1 MPTFLFQK
9 LIRDKIL
16 DLHIEEGH
24 DIKYTFLRGEELLA
38 ALRKKLHEEA
48 DEIPIRAKVDDE
60 IIEEIADVRQILAD
74 MQEQYGVSDEVI
86 EEVRQRKFDKK
97 GGFVKGIYIESVTLG
112 EDDEWTEYYRA
123 APDKYPEVDS

>member
-16 DLHIEEGH
+16 DLHIQEGH
-24 DIKYTFLRGEELLA
+24 DIKYEFLQGEELIT

-48 DEIPIRAKVDDE
+48 DEIPVRAKADDE

-74 MQEQYGVSDEVI
+74 MQAQYGISDETV
-86 EEVRQRKFDKK
+86 EKVRQQKFDKK
-97 GGFVKGIYIESVTLG
+97 GGFEKGIYIESVTLG
-112 EDDEWTEYYRA
+112 ENDKWTAYYRA